1 MFKNI
6 NKRVAKLLVFVM
18 IMITILSSISTTTFA
33 SQNTYYVATTGS
45 DSNSG
50 SIGNPF
56 KTIQK
61 GVSILTAGDTL
72 LIRAG
77 TYKEKVS
84 IKNSGSS
91 AGYIT
96 IKNYAGEKVIIKGT
110 NTGGGNISI
119 VNKSYI
125 RIEGLEI
132 CDNSGNNTPMG
143 ISVEGAGTNIQI
155 VNNKVYGIT
164 SSSNAHGIAVYGTNS
179 KSPITNLLIEGNEVY
194 NCKLGQSESMVLN
207 GNVTEFKVINNKVHD
222 NDNIGIDFIG
232 YEGTAGSGETDR
244 VRDGICSGNMVYNI
258 SSIKNPTYNDYA
270 ADGIYVDGGKN
281 IIIEGNYVR
290 NCDIGIE
297 MASEHKGK
305 TTDNIIVR
313 NNLILDCTNYAALV
327 FGGESKSNGNA
338 TNIKIYNN
346 TVYNADTALVIA
358 NADSSTNEVKN
369 NIFNKVNTIIEG
381 NVGKNTIENNMSSD
395 AQFVSPSSGNFELKA
410 GSPCIN
416 AGISVNA
423 GNLDYSLK
431 TRIYNGKID
440 MGCLEYGS
448 NNNEGPQK
456 PPTNGGGDTQTPPV
470 LKKYTLKLTG
480 YHIKS
485 VPGVGQ
491 LDKNTS
497 VKVVVTPSE
506 GKRVSTFTVDGIE
519 KKNELKS
526 NSYTFA
532 LTKDTEVVVKYE
544 KISDKQYNLKL
555 TGYHIKS
562 EPGIGQ
568 LDKNTSVKVVVTPS
582 EGKKVSTFKVDG
594 VEKKN
599 ELKSNSY
606 TFALTKDTEVV
617 VKYEKISDKY
627 SSNNTKNGNKYKQG

>member
-448 NNNEGPQK
+448 NNNEAPQK

-485 VPGVGQ
+485 VPGV
-491 LDKNTS
+491 
-497 VKVVVTPSE
+497 
-506 GKRVSTFTVDGIE
+506 
-519 KKNELKS
+519 
-526 NSYTFA
+526 
-532 LTKDTEVVVKYE
+532 
-544 KISDKQYNLKL
+544 
-555 TGYHIKS
+555 
-562 EPGIGQ
+562 GQ